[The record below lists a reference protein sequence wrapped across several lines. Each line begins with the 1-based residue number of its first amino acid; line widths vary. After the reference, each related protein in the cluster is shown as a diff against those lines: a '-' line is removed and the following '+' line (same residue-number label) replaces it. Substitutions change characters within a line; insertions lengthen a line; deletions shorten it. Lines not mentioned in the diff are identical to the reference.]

1 MNSVKHDWEELKAR
15 VSQHYPTIAMRRC
28 KDAYTV
34 FSELCAAGDPSAWYW
49 CGWLYLKGRG
59 VPRDTEEGFA
69 HMLKAAC
76 CDLGNNRSLCFLAE
90 CYEKGVGVDKNPVE
104 AYIWALM
111 FFANED
117 REDADAQTA
126 ALERE
131 LSPAAA
137 RKAEKEARRREK
149 LRQEGKLTPEYCLA
163 KAAKYKPGLP
173 PGDRVHIIGRAVI
186 PPDPIPAPEPR
197 EIFPDDPH
205 SANILEYKF
214 LSRIRSDKQPF
225 DLGKVRLQIVTDG
238 FQKGQRVDF
247 SELVVSYGDK
257 GQNRKRM
264 SLFHKLKICAQER
277 RLLVKLAI
285 LAADRDSRE
294 RKLKS
299 FIQSADPKQLS
310 HLNAMFRALFGE
322 YAEPAS
328 SLLNRKD
335 GTLKVNLG
343 VDRLTLR
350 QARDYQEFDL

>member
-1 MNSVKHDWEELKAR
+1 MNSAKHDLEALKAYL
-15 VSQHYPTIAMRRC
+15 SQRYPQSAVRTF
-28 KDAYTV
+28 KDAYAF
-34 FSELCAAGDPSAWYW
+34 FSSLCDSGDPSAWYW

-59 VPRDTEEGFA
+59 VPKDTEEGFA
-69 HMLKAAC
+69 HLLKAAC
-76 CDLGNNRSLCFLAE
+76 CDTGNNLPLSLLAE

-126 ALERE
+126 VLERE
-131 LSPAAA
+131 ISPAAA

-149 LRQEGKLTPEYCLA
+149 LRVEGKLTPEYCLA
-163 KAAKYKPGLP
+163 KAAKYVPKPVVKPELQ
-173 PGDRVHIIGRAVI
+173 IIGRALI
-186 PPDPIPAPEPR
+186 PPEPVQAPEPQ

-225 DLGKVRLQIVTDG
+225 DLGKVRLFIVTDG
-238 FQKGQRVDF
+238 LKQRQRVDF
-247 SELVVSYGDK
+247 SELVVSYADR
-257 GQNRKRM
+257 GQNRKQM
-264 SLFHKLKICAQER
+264 SLFHKLKVCAQER

-285 LAADRDSRE
+285 LASDKHSRE
-294 RKLKS
+294 RKLMK
-299 FIQSADPKQLS
+299 FIQSADAKALS
-310 HLNAMFRALFGE
+310 HLNSMFRALFGE
-322 YAEPAS
+322 FAEPGS
-328 SLLNRKD
+328 SMINRKD

-343 VDRLTLR
+343 VDRLNLR